1 VPPSGLFRS
10 PVASP
15 DLTTRTA
22 ASSAPVIAPAPPTF
36 RSPPAPPPTPPAPK
50 PAPRAA
56 VVSAPA
62 TAPASLFRQ
71 PPYGS
76 QNGSATKTAAPP
88 APTRTKPAKPSTKGP
103 VGPTVAA
110 PRRRRSRL
118 LVEWAV
124 VLLVAVG
131 VAFGIRTFVA
141 QTFYIPSASM
151 EPTLMVGD
159 RIVVDKLSYHLH
171 AVHRGDII
179 VFGRPPGENQ
189 PGVDDLVKRV
199 IGLPGDTVASL
210 YGRVFINN
218 KPLNEP
224 WLPPGT
230 VTTGI
235 TTQKIPPNEYF
246 VMGDNRS
253 DSQDSRFFGPI
264 SGNLIVGRVVV
275 RIWPLSSVH
284 AF

>member
-1 VPPSGLFRS
+1 
-10 PVASP
+10 VA
-15 DLTTRTA
+15 
-22 ASSAPVIAPAPPTF
+22 
-36 RSPPAPPPTPPAPK
+36 
-50 PAPRAA
+50 
-56 VVSAPA
+56 
-62 TAPASLFRQ
+62 APASLFRQ
-71 PPYGS
+71 PPYVS
-76 QNGSATKTAAPP
+76 QNGSGTKVAAPP
-88 APTRTKPAKPSTKGP
+88 APRSKPPTKGP
-103 VGPTVAA
+103 VGSSVAV
-110 PRRRRSRL
+110 PRRRSRL

-199 IGLPGDTVASL
+199 IGLPGETIASL

-218 KPLNEP
+218 KPLAEP
-224 WLPPGT
+224 WLPKGT
-230 VTTGI
+230 VSTGI
-235 TTQKIPPNEYF
+235 TTQKIPSNEYF

-253 DSQDSRFFGPI
+253 DSQDSRYFGPI

-284 AF
+284 VF